1 MGRAP
6 QQHLPLYEPPHDGKD
21 DTDSKKKKEKIQF
34 DPQTTKTLNTIY
46 KRFHEENQR
55 MNSTSKRFLRKKSQ
69 LKNDK
74 DIARQQREEKRMAA
88 AVARE
93 EAARVEEHSGDKGK
107 DGGKSPFRS
116 TGRGKPMSK
125 PPHPHQSN
133 YTNTLPCGENELAAV
148 KLRPT
153 PTRSITKA
161 ERTNLSTP
169 KDELFSVK
177 LRPTPT
183 KTPPPANTS
192 SFTTPTPQKSFAI
205 GVSNSVSKVL
215 QRSSSKSRNGSGRS
229 INSRDSNEKKS
240 TNWMD
245 ALKMKQKLNRMKQ
258 TAESNNVLS
267 VQVETGGS
275 IDMSG
280 IVLKSVSPRKKLRI
294 SPPSSPEEKEG
305 QVPPWAKVQ
314 LRTTQR
320 REVVLSDTPT
330 GSVGNVTP
338 KTFSPTPT
346 IQSTNDTKGATADS
360 LPPLCC
366 VGDTIDLES
375 LPKRM
380 FPEGVAAV
388 FPLKN
393 KSSTDESQQFV
404 IVGTIVIVTA
414 SSTAGS
420 NGRKVDISWWCRRST
435 IRTLTL
441 NVEAT
446 GATLAHANG
455 RMPLIFPSSDICLD
469 FAQAFYR
476 GPAKPVPQITS
487 PPQQPPTQEETPK
500 ESTESEGTEKETE
513 DQIGDGNTKT
523 SLTEA
528 EESLVAEYRHF
539 DESDKPKLRLI
550 CLSPKGEEV
559 VEVTVPERNNAE
571 KPATEESSGASAK
584 EEDSVSVLTD
594 EEKKS
599 VVQYK
604 KMLAVGLP
612 PDAVRHKMTLEG
624 VQEHVVAAV
633 LGEAITKV
641 SKPSAPEPESS
652 KISEEDEKL
661 VTKYKKML
669 KTGIPAGAVRHKMM
683 LEGVEAS
690 VVAAVLG
697 DDAIVINAEK
707 KVEKKEEK
715 EEAAD
720 PRQALLDAIKKKG
733 NGGDHS
739 TKPDEPTDPK
749 SALFAA
755 IKDKGAESSKSKLS
769 EEEDRIASK
778 YRRMLKMGIPLDAVR
793 HCMTKEGVEPKIASV
808 VSEEASPHEEAVI
821 APVTPSK
828 PKSVST
834 AGPVLTEE
842 EEKIASK
849 YRKMLKFCI
858 PKDTVRH
865 DMKKEGVSE
874 KIVEAIL
881 GKEDAINTANNMQTP
896 ATKGKNTKTKG
907 IHWTANNL
915 RQDLLEESIFARSA
929 TKKRKLPLIYP
940 EEADIKKLEELFRKN
955 DNVHT
960 GKVKGGDSN
969 AASGMA
975 KLIDITRA
983 NNISIQLKAFNDF
996 TLRALAET
1004 INDLDPDSKIV
1015 GERVQFIP
1023 QLLPTPKELQ
1033 AIKKYKGESDR
1044 LNTAEL
1050 FFQQLLP
1057 VKRVEDKVAVVK
1069 AMSTFHE
1076 HAEEARA
1083 AFKTLEEVCG
1093 QIMNSAKLEQIL
1105 LMVLNIGNLM
1115 NEGSLDGGVEA
1126 FKFESLPK
1134 LSQTK
1139 SADGKT
1145 TVLDYIVET
1154 FIEKGGRDTLFLDSD
1169 FPDIQVR
1176 LFNPFFVNCVLFMP
1190 KCILN

>member
-1 MGRAP
+1 MY
-6 QQHLPLYEPPHDGKD
+6 LY
-21 DTDSKKKKEKIQF
+21 IQ
-34 DPQTTKTLNTIY
+34 
-46 KRFHEENQR
+46 
-55 MNSTSKRFLRKKSQ
+55 
-69 LKNDK
+69 
-74 DIARQQREEKRMAA
+74 
-88 AVARE
+88 
-93 EAARVEEHSGDKGK
+93 
-107 DGGKSPFRS
+107 
-116 TGRGKPMSK
+116 
-125 PPHPHQSN
+125 
-133 YTNTLPCGENELAAV
+133 
-148 KLRPT
+148 
-153 PTRSITKA
+153 
-161 ERTNLSTP
+161 
-169 KDELFSVK
+169 
-177 LRPTPT
+177 
-183 KTPPPANTS
+183 
-192 SFTTPTPQKSFAI
+192 
-205 GVSNSVSKVL
+205 
-215 QRSSSKSRNGSGRS
+215 
-229 INSRDSNEKKS
+229 INSS
-240 TNWMD
+240 
-245 ALKMKQKLNRMKQ
+245 
-258 TAESNNVLS
+258 
-267 VQVETGGS
+267 
-275 IDMSG
+275 
-280 IVLKSVSPRKKLRI
+280 
-294 SPPSSPEEKEG
+294 
-305 QVPPWAKVQ
+305 
-314 LRTTQR
+314 
-320 REVVLSDTPT
+320 
-330 GSVGNVTP
+330 
-338 KTFSPTPT
+338 
-346 IQSTNDTKGATADS
+346 
-360 LPPLCC
+360 
-366 VGDTIDLES
+366 
-375 LPKRM
+375 
-380 FPEGVAAV
+380 
-388 FPLKN
+388 
-393 KSSTDESQQFV
+393 
-404 IVGTIVIVTA
+404 
-414 SSTAGS
+414 
-420 NGRKVDISWWCRRST
+420 
-435 IRTLTL
+435 
-441 NVEAT
+441 
-446 GATLAHANG
+446 
-455 RMPLIFPSSDICLD
+455 
-469 FAQAFYR
+469 
-476 GPAKPVPQITS
+476 
-487 PPQQPPTQEETPK
+487 
-500 ESTESEGTEKETE
+500 
-513 DQIGDGNTKT
+513 
-523 SLTEA
+523 
-528 EESLVAEYRHF
+528 
-539 DESDKPKLRLI
+539 
-550 CLSPKGEEV
+550 
-559 VEVTVPERNNAE
+559 EVTVPDKNNIE
-571 KPATEESSGASAK
+571 QPATEASSGSSEK
-584 EEDSVSVLTD
+584 VEDSVSDLTD
-594 EEKKS
+594 KEKKT
-599 VVQYK
+599 VAQYK

-624 VQEHVVAAV
+624 VQENVVAVV
-633 LGEAITKV
+633 LGETHTKV
-641 SKPSAPEPESS
+641 SKPSAPELESS
-652 KISEEDEKL
+652 KIREEEEKL
-661 VTKYKKML
+661 VSKYKKML
-669 KTGIPAGAVRHKMM
+669 KTGIPPGAVRHKMM

-707 KVEKKEEK
+707 KVEKREEK

-733 NGGDHS
+733 NGGDNS

-749 SALFAA
+749 SALLAA
-755 IKDKGAESSKSKLS
+755 IKDKGTELSKSKLS

-793 HCMTKEGVEPKIASV
+793 HCMTKEGVEPKIALV
-808 VSEEASPHEEAVI
+808 VSEEASPLEEAVI

-834 AGPVLTEE
+834 AGPVLSEE

-969 AASGMA
+969 AGSGMA
-975 KLIDITRA
+975 KLLDITRA

-1004 INDLDPDSKIV
+1004 IDDLDPDSKIV

-1176 LFNPFFVNCVLFMP
+1176 LFDLFSVCVLFMSN
-1190 KCILN
+1190 ILFALTNPSPLGIVSFVN